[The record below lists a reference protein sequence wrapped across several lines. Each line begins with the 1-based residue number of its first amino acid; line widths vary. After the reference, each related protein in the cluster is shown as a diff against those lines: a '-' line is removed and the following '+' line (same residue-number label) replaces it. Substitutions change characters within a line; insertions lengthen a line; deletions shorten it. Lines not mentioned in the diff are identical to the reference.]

1 MKEVREDLSSFAE
14 RLTEAESRI
23 GQAEDDISGLQGRV
37 SKFEK
42 TLLNLASAL
51 DLAECSSNIHILG
64 LPNRVEGNNPV
75 SFLENWLPQ
84 VLGADSFL
92 VPVII
97 EQAHRLPSG
106 NQAGNTL
113 SRPKTVIL
121 KFLNYAGECWEQ
133 LGKEVQVMFQNHHIM
148 LFPDLSPEVLKQ
160 QRRFDNMK
168 RELRRRKIK
177 YRIIFSAKL
186 LVIYGDHRHL
196 TWRFGSKGMV
206 ACWRDL
212 TPNNVNPQKG
222 MLQYK
227 ELFLF
232 FSDEMWKF
240 IELSWDSINVPNASR
255 WVLCTQSFWR
265 NHPLFMASNIFS
277 YPYTLANMLN
287 NRIHFKGK
295 EQTICT
301 HTNPNR
307 TFCKRTPWGK
317 TILF

>member
-1 MKEVREDLSSFAE
+1 
-14 RLTEAESRI
+14 
-23 GQAEDDISGLQGRV
+23 
-37 SKFEK
+37 
-42 TLLNLASAL
+42 
-51 DLAECSSNIHILG
+51 
-64 LPNRVEGNNPV
+64 
-75 SFLENWLPQ
+75 
-84 VLGADSFL
+84 
-92 VPVII
+92 
-97 EQAHRLPSG
+97 
-106 NQAGNTL
+106 
-113 SRPKTVIL
+113 
-121 KFLNYAGECWEQ
+121 
-133 LGKEVQVMFQNHHIM
+133 
-148 LFPDLSPEVLKQ
+148 
-160 QRRFDNMK
+160 
-168 RELRRRKIK
+168 
-177 YRIIFSAKL
+177 
-186 LVIYGDHRHL
+186 
-196 TWRFGSKGMV
+196 MV

-301 HTNPNR
+301 YTNPNR

-317 TILF
+317 TILFERMQNCTQKRWHRFFTWFPSPRPCMCTVLNVTAHCLCLPETDT